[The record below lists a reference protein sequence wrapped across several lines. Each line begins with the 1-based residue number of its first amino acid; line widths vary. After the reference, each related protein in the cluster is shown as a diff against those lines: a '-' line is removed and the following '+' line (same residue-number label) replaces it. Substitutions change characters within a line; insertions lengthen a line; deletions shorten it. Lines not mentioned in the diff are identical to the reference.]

1 MFKKILITGAGSGF
15 GKLVAFDLAHKGHE
29 VIATVQI
36 WPQVTALKEE
46 ARAQGL
52 TIQVEKLDVTDPAD
66 RQFAFRNDID
76 VLLSNAGLMEAG
88 PIAEQPI
95 ERLRSMFEINV
106 FSSIALAQGFA
117 RGMVAKRSGL
127 IVFVSSMAG
136 LFTVP
141 FAAGYSASKHAL
153 EAVAE
158 GLKAELAPFGIKVAT
173 VNPGV
178 YGTGFNDRGADTISH
193 WYDPTKNFTPPQV
206 FEGMRDVLAHQLE
219 PKAMADVIVDVVL
232 SDTPKFRNVCPQ
244 ETENQIRQIQKE
256 TWDARS

>member
-1 MFKKILITGAGSGF
+1 MSKTILITGAGTGF
-15 GKLVAFDLAHKGHE
+15 GRLVAFDLARKCHK
-29 VIATVQI
+29 VIATVEI
-36 WPQVTALKEE
+36 WPQVTELQEE
-46 ARAQGL
+46 ARRQGL
-52 TIQVEKLDVTDPAD
+52 KLQVEKLDVTNRSD
-66 RQFAFRNDID
+66 RQHAFRHDID

-106 FSSIALAQGFA
+106 FSSISLAQGFVP
-117 RGMVAKRSGL
+117 GMIAKRRGT
-127 IVFVSSMAG
+127 IVFISSMAG
-136 LFTVP
+136 LWTVP
-141 FAAGYSASKHAL
+141 YASGYSASKHAL

-158 GLKAELAPFGIKVAT
+158 GLKAELAQFGIKIAT

-193 WYDPTKNFTPPQV
+193 WYDATKNFTPPQV
-206 FEGMRDVLAHQLE
+206 FEGMRGVLAHQLE

-232 SDTPKFRNVCPQ
+232 SDTAKFRNVFPQ
-244 ETENQIRQIQKE
+244 QTEDQIRQIQKE

>member
-1 MFKKILITGAGSGF
+1 MSKTILITGAGTGF
-15 GKLVAFDLAHKGHE
+15 GRLVAFDLARKGHN
-29 VIATVQI
+29 VIATVEI
-36 WPQVTALKEE
+36 WPQVTELQEE

-52 TIQVEKLDVTDPAD
+52 KLQVEKLDVTNASD
-66 RQFAFRNDID
+66 RQHAFRHDID

-106 FSSIALAQGFA
+106 FSSIALAQGFVPA
-117 RGMVAKRSGL
+117 MIAKRRGK
-127 IVFVSSMAG
+127 IVFLSSMAG
-136 LFTVP
+136 LWTVP
-141 FAAGYSASKHAL
+141 YASGYSASKHAL

>member
-1 MFKKILITGAGSGF
+1 MSKTILITGAGTGF
-15 GKLVAFDLAHKGHE
+15 GRLVAFDLARKGHN
-29 VIATVQI
+29 VIATVEI
-36 WPQVTALKEE
+36 WPQVTELQEE

-52 TIQVEKLDVTDPAD
+52 KLQVEKLDVTNASD
-66 RQFAFRNDID
+66 RQHAFRHDVD

-106 FSSIALAQGFA
+106 FSSIALAQGFVPA
-117 RGMVAKRSGL
+117 MVAKKRGT
-127 IVFVSSMAG
+127 IVFMSSMAG
-136 LFTVP
+136 LWTVP
-141 FAAGYSASKHAL
+141 YASGYSASKHAL

-158 GLKAELAPFGIKVAT
+158 GLKAELAPFGIKIAT

-206 FEGMRDVLAHQLE
+206 LEGMRAALAHQLE

-232 SDTPKFRNVCPQ
+232 SETPKFRNVYPQ
-244 ETENQIRQIQKE
+244 ETADLIRQIQKDSWE
-256 TWDARS
+256 ARS

>member
-15 GKLVAFDLAHKGHE
+15 GKLVAFDLAHKGHD
-29 VIATVQI
+29 VIATAQI

-46 ARAQGL
+46 AQAQGL

-117 RGMVAKRSGL
+117 RGMVGKRGGL

-153 EAVAE
+153 ESIAE
-158 GLKAELAPFGIKVAT
+158 GLKFELAPLGVKVAT
-173 VNPGV
+173 VNPGA
-178 YGTGFNDRGADTISH
+178 YSTGFNDRGADTMSH
-193 WYDPTKNFTPPQV
+193 WYDPAKNFTPPEM
-206 FEGMRDVLAHQLE
+206 FEGFSNVLAHQLD
-219 PKAMADVIVDVVL
+219 PQAMADVIVKVIL
-232 SDTPKFRNVCPQ
+232 GETPAFRNVYPQ
-244 ETENQIRQIQKE
+244 ETEDMIRQLQQ
-256 TWDARS
+256 DAWGAIS